1 MKLEGTLDKQEATNI
16 FKPYIGK
23 PDKSRLI
30 RAVRREEVDRVPNVE
45 VVIEDKIVE
54 NLLWS

>member
-1 MKLEGTLDKQEATNI
+1 MDKQEATNI

-54 NLLWS
+54 NLLWA